1 MEKFFIFQ
9 CIPSFSILCRIWK
22 NWKTKLFFSS
32 STTTYIYVIYSFL
45 FCLNRSFIHEDSI
58 SLFFNTLSNV
68 HLNFFFFYF
77 SLNIISLLMWDWG
90 EGGGGVPHNFYY
102 SFFYLIFCFKKIKH
116 FSHHHYYYFTL
127 QGFIYFFPI
136 LILLLFILYFVWYS
150 TQHHHLPFPLTVFLN
165 ASHKNMWKHKKY
177 NFSASFL
184 SCFLYA

>member
-1 MEKFFIFQ
+1 
-9 CIPSFSILCRIWK
+9 
-22 NWKTKLFFSS
+22 
-32 STTTYIYVIYSFL
+32 
-45 FCLNRSFIHEDSI
+45 
-58 SLFFNTLSNV
+58 
-68 HLNFFFFYF
+68 
-77 SLNIISLLMWDWG
+77 MWDWG
-90 EGGGGVPHNFYY
+90 EGGVPHNFYY

-177 NFSASFL
+177 NFSASFFVVF
-184 SCFLYA
+184 SICIDFLYAFISLLLHLLFFIILSSYYIIIIRYFFTIKRGEDYFMYFLYMWIIQLL